1 MADVERVKLDMVKME
16 KRINA
21 KLKAISNNAANEKP
35 KENPKEDESRR
46 EIAHHDKLF
55 KDYRAK
61 LRR

>member
-1 MADVERVKLDMVKME
+1 MVKME

-46 EIAHHDKLF
+46 EITHHEQTIQELQSKL
-55 KDYRAK
+55 DYVVNEVAK
-61 LRR
+61 